1 LNIRF
6 QHIEYLIGLAAIPLI
21 VLLFLWVLRW
31 KKKTIQKIGDEK
43 LVKYLISNYSPSSF
57 LFKFVLASLALAAV
71 IAGAANLQ
79 QPGEMDKVQRKGVD
93 VVIAMDVSKS
103 MLADDIKPNRL
114 ERARQMV
121 YKLMDQL
128 PDDRIA
134 LVLFA
139 GRAYMQMPLTSDHSA
154 ARLFVQQASPDAV
167 PAQGTV
173 ITEALR
179 MSNTA
184 FNSKERKYKSII
196 MLTDG
201 EDHDPGSV
209 PLAQQMAQEGVMINT
224 IGIGS
229 PDGAPILDPV
239 TNEYKKDQ
247 AGNTVISK
255 LNEVELQQLAATT
268 KGVYVRLSDIDAAVD
283 AMKKQLGTIEQ
294 TSMDDSA
301 FKDFKSYFPWF
312 LGWALFLLVLEFF
325 FPERSNQK
333 VPVTT

>member
-1 LNIRF
+1 MDFRF
-6 QHIEYLIGLAAIPLI
+6 QHIEYLIGLAAIPLVI
-21 VLLFLWVLRW
+21 ALFWWVLRW
-31 KKKTIQKIGDEK
+31 KKKTTKKIGDEK
-43 LVKYLISNYSPSSF
+43 LVQQLTSSYSPKNF
-57 LFKFVLASLALAAV
+57 LFKFLFLAVALAAI

-79 QPGEMDKVQRKGVD
+79 KPGAMEQVQRKGVD
-93 VVIAMDVSKS
+93 IVIAMDVSKS

-139 GRAYMQMPLTSDHSA
+139 GRAYMQMPLTTDHSA
-154 ARLFVQQASPDAV
+154 ARMFVQQAGPDVV

-184 FNSKERKYKSII
+184 FNSKERKFKSII
-196 MLTDG
+196 LITDG
-201 EDHDPGSV
+201 EDHDPGAV
-209 PLAQQMAQEGVMINT
+209 PLAQQLSQDGVMINAV
-224 IGIGS
+224 GVGS
-229 PDGAPILDPV
+229 PEGSPILDPV
-239 TNEYKKDQ
+239 TNDYKKDQ

-255 LNEVELQQLAATT
+255 LNEPELQQLAAAT
-268 KGVYVRLSDIDAAVD
+268 KGVYIRLADTEAAVD

-301 FKDFKSYFPWF
+301 FKNFKHYFPWF
-312 LGWALFLLVLEFF
+312 LGGALLLLVLEFF
-325 FPERSNQK
+325 YPERK
-333 VPVTT
+333 RKTT

>member
-1 LNIRF
+1 MIRF
-6 QHIEYLIGLAAIPLI
+6 QHIEYLIGLAVLPLV
-21 VLLFLWVLRW
+21 VLLYLWVLRW
-31 KKKTIQKIGDEK
+31 KKKTVKKIGDEK
-43 LVKYLISNYSPSSF
+43 LVKHLISNYSPKSF
-57 LFKFVLASLALAAV
+57 LFKFLLASVALAAI

-79 QPGEMDKVQRKGVD
+79 QPGVMDKVQRKGVD
-93 VVIAMDVSKS
+93 VVVAMDVSKS

-114 ERARQMV
+114 EKARQLV
-121 YKLMDQL
+121 YKLMDQM

-139 GRAYMQMPLTSDHSA
+139 GRAYMQMPLTNDHSA

-184 FNSKERKYKSII
+184 FNSKDRKFKAII
-196 MLTDG
+196 LITDG

-209 PLAQQMAQEGVMINT
+209 QLAQQMAEQGVMINT

-229 PDGAPILDPV
+229 AEGAPILDPT

-247 AGNTVISK
+247 NGNTVISK
-255 LNEVELQQLAATT
+255 LNETELQQLAGAT
-268 KGVYVRLSDIDAAVD
+268 KGVYVKLTDIGAAVD

-325 FPERSNQK
+325 FPERNTK
-333 VPVTT
+333 AA

>member
-1 LNIRF
+1 MDLHF
-6 QHIEYLIGLAAIPLI
+6 QHIEYLIGLAAIPVLI
-21 VLLFLWVLRW
+21 VLFWWVLRW
-31 KKKTIQKIGDEK
+31 KRKTTKKIGDEK
-43 LVKYLISNYSPSSF
+43 LVKSLISNYSPQRF
-57 LFKFVLASLALAAV
+57 LFKFLLATIALAAI

-79 QPGEMDKVQRKGVD
+79 QPGAMDQVQRKGVD

-114 ERARQMV
+114 ERARQVV
-121 YKLMDQL
+121 YKLMDRL
-128 PDDRIA
+128 PDDRLA

-139 GRAYMQMPLTSDHSA
+139 GRAYMQMPLTTDHSA
-154 ARLFVQQASPDAV
+154 ARMFVQQASPDVV

-196 MLTDG
+196 LITDG

-209 PLAQQMAQEGVMINT
+209 PLAQQLAEDGVMINT
-224 IGIGS
+224 IGVGS
-229 PDGAPILDPV
+229 PDGSPILDPT

-255 LNEVELQQLAATT
+255 LNETELQQLAAAT
-268 KGVYVRLSDIDAAVD
+268 KGVYIRLADTDAAVD

-301 FKDFKSYFPWF
+301 FKNFKSYFPWF
-312 LGWALFLLVLEFF
+312 LGLALLLLVVEFF
-325 FPERSNQK
+325 FPERK
-333 VPVTT
+333 WKTA

>member
-1 LNIRF
+1 VIRF
-6 QHIEYLIGLAAIPLI
+6 QHIEYLIGLAAIPLV
-21 VLLFLWVLRW
+21 VLLYLWVLRW
-31 KKKTIQKIGDEK
+31 KKKTIKKIGDEK
-43 LVKYLISNYSPSSF
+43 LVKHLISNYSPQSF
-57 LFKFVLASLALAAV
+57 LFKFLLGSIALAAI
-71 IAGAANLQ
+71 IAGAANMQ
-79 QPGEMDKVQRKGVD
+79 EPGVMDKVQRKGVD
-93 VVIAMDVSKS
+93 VVVAMDVSKS

-114 ERARQMV
+114 ERARQLV
-121 YKLMDQL
+121 YKLMDQM

-139 GRAYMQMPLTSDHSA
+139 GRAYMQMPLTNDHSA

-184 FNSKERKYKSII
+184 FNSKDRKFKAII
-196 MLTDG
+196 LITDG

-209 PLAQQMAQEGVMINT
+209 PLAQQMAEQGVMINT
-224 IGIGS
+224 IGVGS
-229 PDGAPILDPV
+229 AEGAPILDPA

-247 AGNTVISK
+247 NGNTVISK
-255 LNEVELQQLAATT
+255 LNETELQQLAAAT
-268 KGVYVRLSDIDAAVD
+268 KGIYVKLADIGTAVD
-283 AMKKQLGTIEQ
+283 AIKKQLGTIEQ

-325 FPERSNQK
+325 FPERNTK
-333 VPVTT
+333 TA

>member
-1 LNIRF
+1 VIRF
-6 QHIEYLIGLAAIPLI
+6 QHIEYLIGLAALPLV
-21 VLLFLWVLRW
+21 VLLYLWALRW
-31 KKKTIQKIGDEK
+31 KKKTIRKIGDEK
-43 LVKYLISNYSPSSF
+43 LVKHLISNYSPNSF
-57 LFKFVLASLALAAV
+57 LFKFLLAAV
-71 IAGAANLQ
+71 SLAAIIVGVANLQ

-93 VVIAMDVSKS
+93 VVVALDVSKS

-114 ERARQMV
+114 EKARQLV
-121 YKLMDQL
+121 YKLMEQM

-184 FNSKERKYKSII
+184 FNSKERKFKAILLI
-196 MLTDG
+196 TDG
-201 EDHDPGSV
+201 EDHDPGSL
-209 PLAQQMAQEGVMINT
+209 PLAQQMAEQGVMINT
-224 IGIGS
+224 IGVGS
-229 PDGAPILDPV
+229 PEGAPIMDPA

-247 AGNTVISK
+247 SGNTVITK
-255 LNEVELQQLAATT
+255 LNETELQQLAAAT
-268 KGVYVRLSDIDAAVD
+268 KGVYVRLTDINAAVD

-325 FPERSNQK
+325 FPERNNK
-333 VPVTT
+333 AA

>member
-1 LNIRF
+1 VIRF
-6 QHIEYLIGLAAIPLI
+6 QHIEYLIGLAAIPLV
-21 VLLFLWVLRW
+21 VLLYLWVLRW
-31 KKKTIQKIGDEK
+31 KKKTIKKIGDEK
-43 LVKYLISNYSPSSF
+43 LVKHLISNYSPQSF
-57 LFKFVLASLALAAV
+57 LFKFLLGSIALAAI
-71 IAGAANLQ
+71 IAGAANMQ
-79 QPGEMDKVQRKGVD
+79 QPGVMDKVQRKGVD
-93 VVIAMDVSKS
+93 VVVAMDVSKS

-114 ERARQMV
+114 ERARQLV
-121 YKLMDQL
+121 YKLMDQM

-139 GRAYMQMPLTSDHSA
+139 GRAYMQMPLTNDHSA

-184 FNSKERKYKSII
+184 FNSKDRKFKAIVLI
-196 MLTDG
+196 TDG

-209 PLAQQMAQEGVMINT
+209 PLAQQMAEQGVMINT
-224 IGIGS
+224 IGVGS
-229 PDGAPILDPV
+229 VDGAPILDPA

-247 AGNTVISK
+247 NGNTVISK
-255 LNEVELQQLAATT
+255 LNETELQQLAAAT
-268 KGVYVRLSDIDAAVD
+268 KGIYVKLADIGAAVD
-283 AMKKQLGTIEQ
+283 AIKKQLGTIEQ

-325 FPERSNQK
+325 FPERNTK
-333 VPVTT
+333 TA

>member
-1 LNIRF
+1 VIRF
-6 QHIEYLIGLAAIPLI
+6 QHIEYLIGLAVLPLV
-21 VLLFLWVLRW
+21 VLLYLWVLRW
-31 KKKTIQKIGDEK
+31 KKKTVKKIGDEK
-43 LVKYLISNYSPSSF
+43 LVKHLISNYSPKSF
-57 LFKFVLASLALAAV
+57 LFKFLLASVALAAI

-79 QPGEMDKVQRKGVD
+79 QPGVMDKVQRKGVD
-93 VVIAMDVSKS
+93 VVVAMDVSKS

-114 ERARQMV
+114 EKARQLV
-121 YKLMDQL
+121 YKLMDQM

-139 GRAYMQMPLTSDHSA
+139 GRAYMQMPLTNDHSA

-184 FNSKERKYKSII
+184 FNSKDRKFKAII
-196 MLTDG
+196 LITDG

-209 PLAQQMAQEGVMINT
+209 QLAQQMAEQGVMINT

-229 PDGAPILDPV
+229 AEGAPILDPT

-247 AGNTVISK
+247 NGNTVISK
-255 LNEVELQQLAATT
+255 LNETELQQLAGAT
-268 KGVYVRLSDIDAAVD
+268 KGVYVKLTDIGAAVD

-325 FPERSNQK
+325 FPERNTK
-333 VPVTT
+333 AA

>member
-1 LNIRF
+1 VFRF
-6 QHIEYLIGLAAIPLI
+6 QHIEYLIGLAAIPLVI
-21 VLLFLWVLRW
+21 GLFWWVLHW
-31 KKKTIQKIGDEK
+31 KKKTVKKIGDAN
-43 LVKYLISNYSPSSF
+43 LVQQLVSTYSPKNF
-57 LFKFVLASLALAAV
+57 LFKFLLLAVGLAA
-71 IAGAANLQ
+71 IISGAANLQ
-79 QPGEMDKVQRKGVD
+79 KPGAMEQVQRKGVD
-93 VVIAMDVSKS
+93 IVIAMDVSKS

-139 GRAYMQMPLTSDHSA
+139 GRAYMQMPLTTDHSA
-154 ARLFVQQASPDAV
+154 ARMFVQQASPDVV

-184 FNSKERKYKSII
+184 FNSKERKFKSII
-196 MLTDG
+196 LITDG
-201 EDHDPGSV
+201 EDHDPGAV
-209 PLAQQMAQEGVMINT
+209 PLAQQLAQDGVMINAV
-224 IGIGS
+224 GVGS
-229 PDGAPILDPV
+229 PEGSPILDPA
-239 TNEYKKDQ
+239 TNDYKKDQ

-255 LNEVELQQLAATT
+255 LNETELQQLAAAT
-268 KGVYVRLSDIDAAVD
+268 KGVYIRLADTEGAVS

-301 FKDFKSYFPWF
+301 FKNFKNYFPWF
-312 LGWALFLLVLEFF
+312 LGAALLLLVLEFF
-325 FPERSNQK
+325 YPERK
-333 VPVTT
+333 WKTA

>member
-1 LNIRF
+1 MDFRF
-6 QHIEYLIGLAAIPLI
+6 QHIEYLIGLAAIPLVI
-21 VLLFLWVLRW
+21 VLFWWVLRW
-31 KKKTIQKIGDEK
+31 KKKTTKKIGDEK
-43 LVKYLISNYSPSSF
+43 LVQQLTSSYSPKNF
-57 LFKFVLASLALAAV
+57 LFKFLFLAVALAAI

-79 QPGEMDKVQRKGVD
+79 KPGAMEQVQRKGVD

-121 YKLMDQL
+121 YKLMDKL

-139 GRAYMQMPLTSDHSA
+139 GRAYMQMPLTTDHSA
-154 ARLFVQQASPDAV
+154 ARMFVQQANPDVV

-173 ITEALR
+173 LTEALR

-184 FNSKERKYKSII
+184 FNSKERKFKSII
-196 MLTDG
+196 LISDG
-201 EDHDPGSV
+201 EDHDPGAV
-209 PLAQQMAQEGVMINT
+209 PLAQQLAQDGVMINT
-224 IGIGS
+224 VGVGS
-229 PDGAPILDPV
+229 PEGSPILDPV
-239 TNEYKKDQ
+239 TNDYKKDQ

-255 LNEVELQQLAATT
+255 LNEPELQQLAAAT
-268 KGVYVRLSDIDAAVD
+268 KGVYIRLADTEAAVD

-301 FKDFKSYFPWF
+301 FKNFKNYFLWF
-312 LGWALFLLVLEFF
+312 LGGALLLLVLEFF
-325 FPERSNQK
+325 YPERK
-333 VPVTT
+333 LKTT

>member
-1 LNIRF
+1 MNFRF
-6 QHIEYLIGLAAIPLI
+6 QHIEYLIGLAAIPLV
-21 VLLFLWVLRW
+21 VLLYLWVLRW
-31 KKKTIQKIGDEK
+31 KKKTIRRIGDEK
-43 LVKYLISNYSPSSF
+43 LVKHLISNYSPNSF
-57 LFKFVLASLALAAV
+57 LFKFLLASISLAAI

-93 VVIAMDVSKS
+93 VVVAMDVSKS

-114 ERARQMV
+114 ERARQLV
-121 YKLMDQL
+121 YKLMDQM

-184 FNSKERKYKSII
+184 FNSKERKFKAIVLI
-196 MLTDG
+196 TDG
-201 EDHDPGSV
+201 EDHDPGSL
-209 PLAQQMAQEGVMINT
+209 PLAKQMAEQGVMINT
-224 IGIGS
+224 IGVGS
-229 PDGAPILDPV
+229 PEGAPIMDPA

-247 AGNTVISK
+247 SGNTVITK
-255 LNEVELQQLAATT
+255 LNETELKQLADAT
-268 KGVYVRLSDIDAAVD
+268 KGVYVRLTDINAAVD

-325 FPERSNQK
+325 FPERNNKSA
-333 VPVTT
+333 

>member
-1 LNIRF
+1 MDFRF
-6 QHIEYLIGLAAIPLI
+6 QHIEYLLGLAAIPLVI
-21 VLLFLWVLRW
+21 VLFWWILRW
-31 KKKTIQKIGDEK
+31 KKKTAKKIGDEK
-43 LVKYLISNYSPSSF
+43 LVQQLISDYAPKNF
-57 LFKFVLASLALAAV
+57 LFKFLLLAAGLAAI

-79 QPGEMDKVQRKGVD
+79 RPGAMEHVQRKGVD

-139 GRAYMQMPLTSDHSA
+139 GRAYMQMPLTTDHSA
-154 ARLFVQQASPDAV
+154 ARMFVQQAGPDVV

-184 FNSKERKYKSII
+184 FNSKERKFKSIVLI
-196 MLTDG
+196 SDG
-201 EDHDPGSV
+201 EDHDPGTV
-209 PLAQQMAQEGVMINT
+209 PLAQQLAQDGVMINAV
-224 IGIGS
+224 GVGS

-239 TNEYKKDQ
+239 TNDYKKDQ

-255 LNEVELQQLAATT
+255 LNETELQQLAAAT
-268 KGVYVRLSDIDAAVD
+268 KGVYIRLADTEAAV
-283 AMKKQLGTIEQ
+283 ATIKKQLGTIEQ
-294 TSMDDSA
+294 TSMEDSA
-301 FKDFKSYFPWF
+301 FKNFINYFPWF
-312 LGWALFLLVLEFF
+312 LGAALLLLVLEFF
-325 FPERSNQK
+325 YPERK
-333 VPVTT
+333 WKTA

>member
-1 LNIRF
+1 MNLDLRF
-6 QHIEYLIGLAAIPLI
+6 QHIEYLIGLAAIPLVI
-21 VLLFLWVLRW
+21 ALFWWVLHW
-31 KKKTIQKIGDEK
+31 KKKTTKKIGDEK
-43 LVKYLISNYSPSSF
+43 LVQQLISNYSPNNF
-57 LFKFVLASLALAAV
+57 LLKFLMLAVGLAAIIV
-71 IAGAANLQ
+71 AAANLQ
-79 QPGEMDKVQRKGVD
+79 QPGAMEQVQRKGVD

-139 GRAYMQMPLTSDHSA
+139 GRAYMQMPLTTDHSA
-154 ARLFVQQASPDAV
+154 ARMFVQQAGPDVV
-167 PAQGTV
+167 PTQGTV

-184 FNSKERKYKSII
+184 FNSKERKFKSII
-196 MLTDG
+196 LITDG
-201 EDHDPGSV
+201 EDHDPGAV
-209 PLAQQMAQEGVMINT
+209 PLAQQLAQDGVMINT
-224 IGIGS
+224 VGVGS
-229 PDGAPILDPV
+229 PEGAPILDPA
-239 TNEYKKDQ
+239 TNDYKKDQ

-255 LNEVELQQLAATT
+255 LNEQELQQLAAAT
-268 KGVYVRLSDIDAAVD
+268 KGVYVKLADIGAAVD

-301 FKDFKSYFPWF
+301 FKNFKNYFPWF
-312 LGWALFLLVLEFF
+312 LGIALLLLVLEYF
-325 FPERSNQK
+325 FPERNWK
-333 VPVTT
+333 TE

>member
-1 LNIRF
+1 MDLRF
-6 QHIEYLIGLAAIPLI
+6 QHIEYLIGLAAIPLVI
-21 VLLFLWVLRW
+21 ALFWWVLRW
-31 KKKTIQKIGDEK
+31 KKKTVKKIGDEK
-43 LVKYLISNYSPSSF
+43 LVHQLISSYSPQNF
-57 LFKFVLASLALAAV
+57 LFKFLLVAVSLAAIIAA
-71 IAGAANLQ
+71 AANLQ
-79 QPGEMDKVQRKGVD
+79 QPGAMEQVQRKGVD
-93 VVIAMDVSKS
+93 IVVAMDVSKS

-114 ERARQMV
+114 ERARQLV

-139 GRAYMQMPLTSDHSA
+139 GRAYMQMPLTTDHSA
-154 ARLFVQQASPDAV
+154 ARMFVQQASPDVV
-167 PAQGTV
+167 PTQGTV

-184 FNSKERKYKSII
+184 FNSKERKFKSII
-196 MLTDG
+196 LITDG

-209 PLAQQMAQEGVMINT
+209 PLAQQMANDGVMINT

-229 PDGAPILDPV
+229 PDGAPIPDPA
-239 TNEYKKDQ
+239 TGDYKKDQ

-255 LNEVELQQLAATT
+255 LNETELQQLAAAT
-268 KGVYVRLSDIDAAVD
+268 KGVYVRLTDIDAAVT

-301 FKDFKSYFPWF
+301 FKNFKNYFPWF
-312 LGWALFLLVLEFF
+312 LGAALLLLVLEFF
-325 FPERSNQK
+325 YPERK
-333 VPVTT
+333 WKTA

>member
-1 LNIRF
+1 MIRF
-6 QHIEYLIGLAAIPLI
+6 QHIEYLIGLAAIPLV
-21 VLLFLWVLRW
+21 VLLYLWVLRW
-31 KKKTIQKIGDEK
+31 KKKTIKKIGDEK
-43 LVKYLISNYSPSSF
+43 LVKHLISNYSPQSF
-57 LFKFVLASLALAAV
+57 LFKFLLGSIALAAI
-71 IAGAANLQ
+71 IAGAANMQ
-79 QPGEMDKVQRKGVD
+79 QPGVMDKVQRKGVD
-93 VVIAMDVSKS
+93 VVVAMDVSKS

-114 ERARQMV
+114 ERARQLV
-121 YKLMDQL
+121 YKLMDQM

-139 GRAYMQMPLTSDHSA
+139 GRAYMQMPLTNDHSA
-154 ARLFVQQASPDAV
+154 ARLIVQQASPDAV

-184 FNSKERKYKSII
+184 FNSKDRKFKAIVLI
-196 MLTDG
+196 TDG

-209 PLAQQMAQEGVMINT
+209 PLAQQMAEQGVMINA
-224 IGIGS
+224 IGVGS
-229 PDGAPILDPV
+229 VDGAPILDPA

-247 AGNTVISK
+247 NGNTVISK
-255 LNEVELQQLAATT
+255 LNETELQQLAAAT
-268 KGVYVRLSDIDAAVD
+268 KGIYVKLADIGAAVD
-283 AMKKQLGTIEQ
+283 AIKKQLGTIEQ

-325 FPERSNQK
+325 FPERNTK
-333 VPVTT
+333 TA

>member
-1 LNIRF
+1 MIRF
-6 QHIEYLIGLAAIPLI
+6 QHIEYLIGLAAIPLV
-21 VLLFLWVLRW
+21 VLLYLWVLRW
-31 KKKTIQKIGDEK
+31 KKKTIKKIGDEK
-43 LVKYLISNYSPSSF
+43 LVKHLISNYSPQSF
-57 LFKFVLASLALAAV
+57 LFKFLLGSIALAAI
-71 IAGAANLQ
+71 IAGAANMQ
-79 QPGEMDKVQRKGVD
+79 EPGVMDKVQRKGVD
-93 VVIAMDVSKS
+93 VVVAMDVSKS

-114 ERARQMV
+114 ERARQLV
-121 YKLMDQL
+121 YKLMDQM

-139 GRAYMQMPLTSDHSA
+139 GRAYMQMPLTNDHSA

-184 FNSKERKYKSII
+184 FNSKDRKFKAII
-196 MLTDG
+196 LITDG

-209 PLAQQMAQEGVMINT
+209 PLAQQMAEQGVMINT
-224 IGIGS
+224 IGVGS
-229 PDGAPILDPV
+229 AEGAPILDPA

-247 AGNTVISK
+247 NGNTVISK
-255 LNEVELQQLAATT
+255 LNETELQQLAAAT
-268 KGVYVRLSDIDAAVD
+268 KGIYVKLADIGTAVD
-283 AMKKQLGTIEQ
+283 AIKKQLGTIEQ

-325 FPERSNQK
+325 FPERNTK
-333 VPVTT
+333 TA

>member
-1 LNIRF
+1 MGIALEKKTTNKIGDARLVQQLVSNYSPKNF
-6 QHIEYLIGLAAIPLI
+6 LFKFLLLAVGLAAII
-21 VLLFLWVLRW
+21 
-31 KKKTIQKIGDEK
+31 T
-43 LVKYLISNYSPSSF
+43 
-57 LFKFVLASLALAAV
+57 
-71 IAGAANLQ
+71 GAANLQ
-79 QPGEMDKVQRKGVD
+79 KPGAMEQVQRKGVD
-93 VVIAMDVSKS
+93 IVIAMDVSKS

-139 GRAYMQMPLTSDHSA
+139 GRAYMQMPLTTDHSA
-154 ARLFVQQASPDAV
+154 ARMFVQQASPDVV

-196 MLTDG
+196 LITDG
-201 EDHDPGSV
+201 EDHDPGAV
-209 PLAQQMAQEGVMINT
+209 PLAQQLAHDGVMINAV
-224 IGIGS
+224 GVGS
-229 PDGAPILDPV
+229 PEGSPILDPA
-239 TNEYKKDQ
+239 TNDYKKDQ

-255 LNEVELQQLAATT
+255 LNETELQQLAAAT
-268 KGVYVRLSDIDAAVD
+268 KGVYIRLADTQEAVS
-283 AMKKQLGTIEQ
+283 AMKKQLSTIEQ

-301 FKDFKSYFPWF
+301 FKNFKNYFPWF
-312 LGWALFLLVLEFF
+312 LGATLLLLVLEFF
-325 FPERSNQK
+325 YPERK
-333 VPVTT
+333 WKTA